1 MKTDLEQLL
10 AMARADRQADPPS
23 PPVPENFASRIGA
36 IVAAR
41 QRLVALVWMRA
52 GVAGACAA
60 VALAGW
66 SNLHEPTGGAGE
78 LAEAWLELDA
88 EEIE

>member
-10 AMARADRQADPPS
+10 AMARVDHPADPLS

-36 IVAAR
+36 MVAAR
-41 QRLVALVWMRA
+41 HRRVALVWMRA
-52 GVAGACAA
+52 GVAGVCAA

-66 SNLHEPTGGAGE
+66 SSLRAPTGGAGE